1 VAEPHGPLQVNSYSV
16 VLDKLPV
23 DQVPLVASCPCQPPL
38 AVHSLALVVVQVRVE
53 LPRLA
58 IVAGEATRVTTGAGC
73 VTVTCIDRAPVPP
86 VPVHVSV

>member
-1 VAEPHGPLQVNSYSV
+1 MAEPHGPLQVNSYSV

-58 IVAGEATRVTTGAGC
+58 IVAGEATRVTTGAGR
-73 VTVTCIDRAPVPP
+73 VTTTCFDCEAAPPE
-86 VPVHVSV
+86 PVHVSV

>member
-1 VAEPHGPLQVNSYSV
+1 LV
-16 VLDKLPV
+16 VL
-23 DQVPLVASCPCQPPL
+23 
-38 AVHSLALVVVQVRVE
+38 QVRVE

-73 VTVTCIDRAPVPP
+73 VTVTCIDCAPVPP